1 MRTDGY
7 TVLVWVPRVALL
19 LVGLFPALTMM
30 GLPPARAGAP
40 LAPPVRLPS
49 QPPELYF
56 EADGEGPTIVF
67 VPDWAGDS
75 SVWFRILPLLRDGHR
90 LVRYDPRGQGRSEA
104 PEDGDYSVEA
114 HRDDLFRV
122 MDALDV
128 ETADIVAA
136 GLGCRIAI
144 KAALA
149 RPERFASLTLIE
161 PHLAWTNDEA
171 SFWGRFLQAWERTGR
186 PSLGEYA
193 AVIVGHRFDEQFVI
207 RERWIVD
214 FYDLLLRR
222 QDPEELIASL
232 RTWLSS
238 VLALPD
244 SRNPVPVLIVRG
256 GGPGDIEPLGD
267 PRIRATFS
275 YTRRVW
281 IPEAGRT
288 PQIETPR
295 ELVERIGERWV
306 ALGQRDSM

>member
-1 MRTDGY
+1 MKRRLLIVGF
-7 TVLVWVPRVALL
+7 LPALL
-19 LVGLFPALTMM
+19 IVGLVASRADA
-30 GLPPARAGAP
+30 PPQ
-40 LAPPVRLPS
+40 PPVRVPP

-56 EADGEGPTIVF
+56 EVDGEGPTIVF
-67 VPDWAGDS
+67 VPDWAGDTS
-75 SVWFRILPLLRDGHR
+75 LWFRVLPLLREGHR

-128 ETADIVAA
+128 EAADVVAV
-136 GLGCRIAI
+136 GLGSRIAI

-171 SFWGRFLQAWERTGR
+171 SFWGRFLQAWERTGW

-193 AVIVGHRFDEQFVI
+193 AVIVGHRFDEGFVR

-222 QDPEELIASL
+222 QDPEELVASL
-232 RTWLSS
+232 RAWLSS
-238 VLALPD
+238 DLALPD

-256 GGPGDIEPLGD
+256 GGHGDVEPLGD
-267 PRIRATFS
+267 PRIRATFP

-281 IPEAGRT
+281 IPEAGRS

-306 ALGQRDSM
+306 ALGQRDSL